1 MYPLGGKKLATPS
14 KLLKPPTK
22 KNDLNRKGGLKVKII
37 KPHEEKGLK
46 TILKTAKKLI
56 KLAESKGKFDP
67 KKEYEDLNDKLKK
80 Y

>member
-1 MYPLGGKKLATPS
+1 M
-14 KLLKPPTK
+14 
-22 KNDLNRKGGLKVKII
+22 KII

-46 TILKTAKKLI
+46 AILKTAKKLI
-56 KLAESKGKFDP
+56 KVAESKGKFDP